1 MTDTTVVVDMA
12 SSSCWREV
20 ECFWRRGGVVV
31 TPFLPEQS
39 PQRYVVT
46 HATTGFGLHY
56 HPMDLETAVRVAAA
70 VAPLADWDGMDL
82 TTLVREARAQT
93 PMAQRVGRAI
103 LEALALPH
111 LLDA

>member
-1 MTDTTVVVDMA
+1 MVVDMSA
-12 SSSCWREV
+12 QCCWREV

-31 TPFLPEQS
+31 TPFLPEKA
-39 PQRYVVT
+39 PPRYVVT

-56 HPMDLETAVRVAAA
+56 YPMDLATAVRVAEAI
-70 VAPLADWDGMDL
+70 APLADWDGMDL
-82 TTLVREARAQT
+82 TTLTREVQAQT

-103 LEALALPH
+103 VEVLDMPG